1 MTRSMTRA
9 TTFAALALASAVLTP
24 VVVVGAG
31 TASAPAPA
39 ANAVANAAPMAQAAA
54 APASSLEATCPR
66 RVKVIYAGYGE
77 GQNPRCAAP
86 VEAKR

>member
-24 VVVVGAG
+24 VVVGAG
-31 TASAPAPA
+31 TPSAPAPA